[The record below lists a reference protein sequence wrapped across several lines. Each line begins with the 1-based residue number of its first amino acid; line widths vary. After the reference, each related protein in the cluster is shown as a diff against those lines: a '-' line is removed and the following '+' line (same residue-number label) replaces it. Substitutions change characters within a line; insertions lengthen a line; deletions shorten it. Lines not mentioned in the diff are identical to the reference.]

1 MITTSRE
8 TGILMMMSPTNSDP
22 GKKVK
27 THRFDT
33 PLSEDKISRLRS
45 GDILYLSGTIYGA
58 RDAAHKRMLEELE
71 KGKELPLDIA
81 GITIFYVGPS
91 PTPPGKKSG
100 SIGPTTAARMDAV
113 TEPLLELGLKAM
125 IGKGRRSDDL
135 KKLCKKHKA
144 VYLISVGGIAAYLA
158 SKVSGIEAIAYND
171 LGPEAIH
178 RIQVKDFPLFVAYDI
193 HGGDIYK

>member
-1 MITTSRE
+1 
-8 TGILMMMSPTNSDP
+8 
-22 GKKVK
+22 
-27 THRFDT
+27 
-33 PLSEDKISRLRS
+33 
-45 GDILYLSGTIYGA
+45 
-58 RDAAHKRMLEELE
+58 MLEEL
-71 KGKELPLDIA
+71 KQGKKLPLDIA
-81 GITIFYVGPS
+81 DIAIFYVGPS

-125 IGKGRRSDDL
+125 IGKGKRSSYL
-135 KKLCKKHKA
+135 KKLCIKHKA

-178 RIQVKDFPLFVAYDI
+178 RIQIMDFPLFVAYDI
-193 HGGDIYK
+193 YGGDIYK